1 MTYLICK
8 NNIQAQEIEER
19 RKYIYDVFHIYTLID
34 TKNSNKN
41 LVVLKSMPYTA
52 IDLFFIIG
60 HNNSTDNYLKQHY
73 KEIEEKNILII
84 ACYTKK
90 FLSIKLLKNK
100 NVYTPI
106 KEEIV
111 EIYSGEDYGFK
122 FDITDEEILLYRNR
136 RKDLEEILNK
146 IFRRN

>member
-1 MTYLICK
+1 MDIPSISISSLTPFIK
-8 NNIQAQEIEER
+8 SNSIVPAQIVL
-19 RKYIYDVFHIYTLID
+19 YILFA